1 MNYVRMDSFRLDG
14 KPSQGGAA
22 GSRRTSFVVWAI
34 LVGGVCCFAWAAT
47 QAAQRIGAS
56 DAAGAAEVHP
66 AAALPA
72 SAAP

>member
-34 LVGGVCCFAWAAT
+34 LLGGHLFAIAKSAT
-47 QAAQRIGAS
+47 S
-56 DAAGAAEVHP
+56 TAERPVHVFGTY
-66 AAALPA
+66 A
-72 SAAP
+72 